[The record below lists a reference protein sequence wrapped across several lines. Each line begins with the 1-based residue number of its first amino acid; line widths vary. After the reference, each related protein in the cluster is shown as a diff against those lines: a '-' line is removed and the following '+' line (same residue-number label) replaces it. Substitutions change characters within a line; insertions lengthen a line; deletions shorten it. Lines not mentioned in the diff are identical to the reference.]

1 MKENLIERKSSL
13 RLKGFNYTGN
23 YAYLVTCCTNKKK
36 HYFQSKNITESMI
49 KVLKETSSQFSF
61 NVYAYCFM
69 PDHLHILII
78 GSENSSLHGFMK
90 IFKQK
95 SSFFFKKFSK
105 DILWQRSYHDHV
117 LRKEEALIDIA
128 LYIFNN
134 PVRKGLVRDYKDYP
148 YLGSFIFGGEELIG
162 QT

>member
-1 MKENLIERKSSL
+1 MKENLVERKSSS
-13 RLKGFNYTGN
+13 RLKNFGYTGN
-23 YAYLVTCCTNKKK
+23 YAYLVTCCTNMRKSF
-36 HYFQSKNITESMI
+36 FQDKNLVENIM
-49 KVLKETSSQFSF
+49 KVLEETSRKFAF
-61 NVYAYCFM
+61 GVYAYCFM